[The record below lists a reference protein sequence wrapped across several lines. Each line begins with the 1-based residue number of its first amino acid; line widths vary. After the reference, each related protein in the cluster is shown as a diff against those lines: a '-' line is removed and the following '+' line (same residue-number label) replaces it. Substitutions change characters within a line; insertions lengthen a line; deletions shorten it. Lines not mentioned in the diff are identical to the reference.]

1 MHSYG
6 SSRQLMKMDV
16 DINGTV
22 VGFNRES
29 LVSSPSCGSCYGAG
43 SPGQVQSYSSFHVVL

>member
-6 SSRQLMKMDV
+6 SSSQLMKMDV

-29 LVSSPSCGSCYGAG
+29 LVSSPSCGFCYGAG
-43 SPGQVQSYSSFHVVL
+43 SPGQVRSFSSFHVVL